1 MTTDIHETINRLRE
15 LKKLATPEP
24 WTIETSGHDYPVE
37 VVHHSV
43 NLQGEPDYLEVFMP
57 AYSPAEGEYAESE
70 EGVNIDVRY
79 AVCLVNAAPGLLA
92 ELDRLQKSEKALK
105 NRFARTFNKWRA
117 RRPELI
123 RKERLEAWNEGY
135 KYGQLS
141 GIKTQRVG
149 HVHPYK
155 NPYEK

>member
-1 MTTDIHETINRLRE
+1 MTPDIHETINRLRE

-43 NLQGEPDYLEVFMP
+43 NLRGEPDYLEVFMP

-79 AVCLVNAAPGLLA
+79 AVCLVNTAPDLLA

-105 NRFARTFNKWRA
+105 DRFARIFNTWRS

-123 RKERLEAWNEGY
+123 RKNRAEAWEEGYTEGLLSGRRLERTGVE
-135 KYGQLS
+135 LPHS
-141 GIKTQRVG
+141 
-149 HVHPYK
+149 